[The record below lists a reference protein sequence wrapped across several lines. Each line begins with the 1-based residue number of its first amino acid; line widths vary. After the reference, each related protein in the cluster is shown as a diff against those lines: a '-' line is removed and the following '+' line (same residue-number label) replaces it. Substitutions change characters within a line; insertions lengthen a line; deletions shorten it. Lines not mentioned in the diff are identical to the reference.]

1 MSEIIITDEK
11 GYGLDQLAL
20 IRRLTLYDVYCM
32 KKGIEE
38 GDYDYVASI
47 SEQGK
52 KGYETYTNGELYCEW
67 RDCEA
72 GFWGMIEREEAPY
85 ELEDDPI
92 FNEAKEETRFADARD
107 QHLIRQN
114 LNKATGGR

>member
-1 MSEIIITDEK
+1 MADNIIITDEK
-11 GYGLDQLAL
+11 GYGLDQLTL

-38 GDYDYVASI
+38 GDYDYVATI

-72 GFWGMIEREEAPY
+72 GFWGMMERGEAPY
-85 ELEDDPI
+85 ELEDDPMDYDP
-92 FNEAKEETRFADARD
+92 NKAKEAV
-107 QHLIRQN
+107 
-114 LNKATGGR
+114 